1 MFFRIALLAVSA
13 LCMTTLAQTNGQFV
27 GAVTDATGA
36 AIPGA
41 TVTAVSKRQ
50 GDKRVVTTNEQGS
63 YVLPQLLPDTYEV
76 RASSTGFE
84 DSSQTVDLG
93 VGQSRT
99 LDLTLSVTGQATVIE
114 VRENAGAAIDT
125 SSARLGSNVTAREV
139 EALPVNGRTY
149 SLLALSAPGATNT
162 TDGAFDKI
170 RFNGKAT
177 EQNQYRYDGIDA
189 SAVFDAAPGWLTVSG
204 SQFRLQNSVETI
216 QEFRVDSGLYPA
228 EYGTGTGGQINLVSK
243 SGANSFHGALFEYV
257 RNDAFDAR
265 NFFDTNEKS
274 KLRMNQ
280 FGANVGGPIIKDKL
294 FFFGSFEALRQ
305 RAGLNVIETV
315 PSAAARARAVPEI
328 QPLLA
333 AFPQGIQ
340 STQNPDIDLAQ
351 RSAVSR
357 LDETYFNGRI
367 DWNISPTQR
376 LYVRYMKDIGDLDA
390 PDNTVTPRRIQATN
404 KPDNAVV
411 VLNSTIGS
419 RSVNEAKIGLN
430 RAPTSLAVSA
440 GVPGLDGIG
449 LNISGSIV
457 QPGVNGGA
465 PSGVASPGGV
475 TRQSSAGNGRGSN
488 YRGKTYSFIDNFSL
502 ISGNH
507 QIKAGGEVR
516 IIRVPLNQLGG
527 LTYSYANLNNFLSNT
542 GAAVAYIGDLGV
554 HVGEQEFYIG
564 YLQDEWR
571 IRPNLT
577 INFGLRYEYYSANRE
592 RDDRARL
599 FDAGTVSLLD
609 PKQNDFYTA
618 DTKAFGPR
626 FGMTWAPNRLNG
638 RTVIRMGGGLYYGPG
653 QYEDLIQPIES
664 DVNRFTL
671 ANQKYPVDLSALTS
685 GVLPPQTPRGYDVSG
700 YRVPE
705 KNIQFGASIQQL
717 LPSELVAQI
726 GYTGSLGRN
735 LFQRSITNLITGVNP
750 ATGAVQRQNAAFG
763 EIDYK
768 TSGGRDSYNA
778 LQLSLSRRFSQG
790 VALGAQYSWAHSLGT
805 SQGSNE
811 ATTVQDPFCFECERG
826 DGPADIRHYF
836 YLHGIYELPWGRG
849 HKFLNS
855 GALASVLGGWELGGV
870 LNMRTGLPVNVFLVR
885 PDVVNVDASGRIT
898 SASGTPAAGSQAV
911 INTPGGGSTRAT
923 RRPSLIAGVDPYI
936 RDGNSLQWLNP
947 AAFTTPAPGEY
958 GNLARN
964 SLRGPSFQ
972 QLDANLTKRFAF
984 TEQQSLQIRAD
995 FFNILN
1001 NTNFSAPPA
1010 TLPQALPS
1018 VQPGQ
1023 PFSAQTAPGFGV
1035 ITSTVGRTVGLGTSR
1050 QIQLGVRYQF

>member
-1 MFFRIALLAVSA
+1 MLLALIACLSGR
-13 LCMTTLAQTNGQFV
+13 AQTNGQFS
-27 GAVTDATGA
+27 GFVTDESGA

-41 TVTAVSKRQ
+41 TVTATSKRQ
-50 GDKRVVTTNEQGS
+50 GERRSTTTNGQGA

-76 RASSTGFE
+76 RVTTAGFQ
-84 DSSQTVDLG
+84 DNVQTIELG

-99 LDLTLSVTGQATVIE
+99 LDLVLSVSTQTTVVNVTETGGT
-114 VRENAGAAIDT
+114 AIDT
-125 SSARLGSNVTAREV
+125 SSARLGVNITSREV
-139 EALPVNGRTY
+139 EDLPINGRTY
-149 SLLALSAPGATNT
+149 SLLSLAAPGATNT

-177 EQNQYRYDGIDA
+177 EQNQYRYDGVDA

-243 SGANSFHGALFEYV
+243 TGGNRFHGALFEYL

-265 NFFDTNEKS
+265 NFFDATDKS

-280 FGANVGGPIIKDKL
+280 FGGNIGGPIVRDKL

-328 QPLLA
+328 QPLLQ
-333 AFPQGIQ
+333 AFPQG
-340 STQNPDIDLAQ
+340 TQATSNPDIDLAQ
-351 RSAVSR
+351 RSAVSV
-357 LDETYFNGRI
+357 LNETNFSARVDYNMTA
-367 DWNISPTQR
+367 TQR
-376 LYVRYMKDIGDLDA
+376 LYLRYLKDIGELDA
-390 PDNTVTPRRIQATN
+390 PDNTVTPRRILAAN

-411 VLNSTIGS
+411 ALSSTIGT
-419 RSVNEAKIGLN
+419 RAVNEVKVGVN
-430 RAPTSLAVSA
+430 RAPTSLSVLP
-440 GVPGLDGIG
+440 GVPGLEGIG
-449 LNISGSIV
+449 INISGSIV

-488 YRGKTYSFIDNFSL
+488 YRGKTYSFIDNLSIL
-502 ISGNH
+502 LGAH
-507 QIKAGGEVR
+507 QLKAGVEIR
-516 IIRVPLNQLGG
+516 AIRVPLNQLGG

-542 GAAVAYIGDLGV
+542 GATAAYIGDLGV

-564 YLQDEWR
+564 YIQDEWR

-577 INFGLRYEYYSANRE
+577 INYGLRYEYYTPNRE
-592 RDDRARL
+592 KNDRAQL
-599 FDAGTVSLLD
+599 FDAGSVRLLD
-609 PKQNDFYTA
+609 PKTTDFYQA
-618 DTKAFGPR
+618 DAKAFGPR
-626 FGMTWAPNRLNG
+626 FGLTWSPTALAN
-638 RTVIRMGGGLYYGPG
+638 RTVFRLGGGLYYGPG

-671 ANQKYPVDLSALTS
+671 GNQRYPVNLGALTS
-685 GVLPPQTPRGYDVSG
+685 GPLPPQTPRAYDVFG

-705 KNIQFGASIQQL
+705 RNIQFGGSVQQQL
-717 LPSELVAQI
+717 PYEIVAQV

-750 ATGAVQRQNAAFG
+750 ATGAVTRQNPAFG

-778 LQLSLSRRFSQG
+778 LQISVNRRFSQG
-790 VALGAQYSWAHSLGT
+790 LAIGTQYAWAHSLGT

-811 ATTVQDPFCFECERG
+811 ATTVQDPFCFECEKG
-826 DGPADIRHYF
+826 DGPADIRHYL
-836 YLHGIYELPWGRG
+836 YLHGLYELPIGRG
-849 HKFLNS
+849 RRWVNEGMAATVF
-855 GALASVLGGWELGGV
+855 GGWQVGGV
-870 LNMRTGLPVNVFLVR
+870 LNIRSGLPINAFIVR
-885 PDVVNVDASGRIT
+885 PDVVNVDPSSGRVM
-898 SASGTPAAGSQAV
+898 SASGAPTGGAVAV

-923 RRPSLIAGVDPYI
+923 RRPNLVAGVDPYI
-936 RDGNSLQWLNP
+936 KDRNSLQWLNP
-947 AAFTTPAPGEY
+947 AAFSIPAPGEY

-964 SLRGPSFQ
+964 ALRGPNFN
-972 QLDANLTKRFAF
+972 QLDLMMTKRFAF
-984 TEQQSLQIRAD
+984 TEEQSLEFRAD

-1001 NTNFSAPPA
+1001 LVNFSAPPA
-1010 TLPQALPS
+1010 TLPQALPA
-1018 VQPGQ
+1018 VQPNQ
-1023 PFSAQTAPGFGV
+1023 PFSPATAPGFGV
-1035 ITSTVGRTVGLGTSR
+1035 ITSTVGRTLGLGTSR
-1050 QIQLGVRYQF
+1050 QIQLSLRYQF